1 MILLRNLLKKKW
13 VNTENELPL
22 TKSDNPSELI
32 ILSRREEA
40 IIGTHVVDY
49 TSTTDKIEI
58 RHEAFSREGFAKEQL
73 QQPTGF
79 MIRKVFEFG
88 DIVGELE

>member
-1 MILLRNLLKKKW
+1 
-13 VNTENELPL
+13 
-22 TKSDNPSELI
+22 DNPSELI

-58 RHEAFSREGFAKEQL
+58 RHEAFSREGFAKGAIAAANWIHDKK
-73 QQPTGF
+73 GF
-79 MIRKVFEFG
+79 FEFG